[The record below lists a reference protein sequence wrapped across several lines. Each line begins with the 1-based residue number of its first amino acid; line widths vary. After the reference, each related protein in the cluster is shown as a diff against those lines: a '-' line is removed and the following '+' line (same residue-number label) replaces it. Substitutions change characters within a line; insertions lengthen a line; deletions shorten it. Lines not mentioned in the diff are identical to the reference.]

1 VLLEQ
6 ITWGKADSQTPGVY
20 NLKDCAGRCIFY
32 LEVLNLGSLAGLQKI
47 CEPLKISAELVC
59 ACACTLVLSLSYSL
73 FPPLS
78 FLVVFEQDFVRQS
91 ESK

>member
-1 VLLEQ
+1 MLLEQ

-59 ACACTLVLSLSYSL
+59 ACACTLGIDRNLQPSSLGS
-73 FPPLS
+73 
-78 FLVVFEQDFVRQS
+78 RS
-91 ESK
+91 EGRLLPRG

>member
-1 VLLEQ
+1 MLLEQ

-32 LEVLNLGSLAGLQKI
+32 LEVLNLGSLDGLQEI

-59 ACACTLVLSLSYSL
+59 ICVCLHMHTGDRPESTA
-73 FPPLS
+73 F
-78 FLVVFEQDFVRQS
+78 FIRFE
-91 ESK
+91 K